1 MIGLQRTMHVLPA
14 KYQKLT
20 AEIVM
25 LRLFDVFQHHLH
37 RIVCKVACGS
47 GYLDGSKPQLL
58 YRARSIAGAET
69 AMETHGRSRP
79 LGFLRWSR
87 IADVTDNAR
96 YVIAPKDHVLVSLR
110 RNGYIVDEM
119 RRVRNRIAHSGQGA
133 RQDYAV
139 VLRRYY
145 GAQVRGV
152 VPGTLLLSSNW
163 NPTLLVRYLSS
174 TRTLARELVRG

>member
-1 MIGLQRTMHVLPA
+1 MHVLPA

-25 LRLFDVFQHHLH
+25 LRLVDVFQHHLQ

-47 GYLDGSKPQLL
+47 VYLDGSKPQLL

-69 AMETHGRSRP
+69 VMKSHGRSRQ
-79 LGFLRWSR
+79 LGFLRWSKA
-87 IADVTDNAR
+87 ADVTDNAR

-119 RRVRNRIAHSGQGA
+119 RRVRNRIAHSGQRA

-152 VPGTLLLSSNW
+152 VPGTLLISSNW

-174 TRTLARELVRG
+174 TRTLARELVRGLT